1 MAWCHVVIQSPG
13 PRLTKAPPVVGLFD
27 ALLPVASDGLQVVFL
42 HLALPVLL
50 CVTVSKIIHE
60 STAMLSALF
69 REKSKCTKIAPPSKG
84 RCCTTAPSGEAPDCT
99 SHEFCGLRK
108 GFGLPTGLWKKGIPN
123 IDRVQ
128 GPYSEMHWDL
138 ARGKNLNSP
147 VLAFWWRQR
156 RTLGC

>member
-1 MAWCHVVIQSPG
+1 MSCGNSVPRSQTNQSSSCCWAFWRSSPS
-13 PRLTKAPPVVGLFD
+13 RFWR
-27 ALLPVASDGLQVVFL
+27 VAS
-42 HLALPVLL
+42 
-50 CVTVSKIIHE
+50 CVSPPRPSCAKMYATVSKIIHE
-60 STAMLSALF
+60 FTTMLSALF
-69 REKSKCTKIAPPSKG
+69 REKSKCAKIAPPSKG

-128 GPYSEMHWDL
+128 GPYSEMHWDS
-138 ARGKNLNSP
+138 ARSKNLNSP